1 MILQNLTKAIRD
13 QNWFAVGVE
22 FLIVIAGVVIGFQI
36 QGWNENRADR
46 FEERSLLMRLHA
58 EVVGLLEIQS
68 EEYALNEPRAQSLAA
83 VHQLLFDDIA
93 PRELTAQECR

>member
-46 FEERSLLMRLHA
+46 F
-58 EVVGLLEIQS
+58 
-68 EEYALNEPRAQSLAA
+68 
-83 VHQLLFDDIA
+83 
-93 PRELTAQECR
+93 